1 MQMLT
6 VDFPVEVCWLQ
17 WLPGVLLWRQMDGR
31 EPKIHP
37 LMIGGG
43 REGKKGREGK
53 EVRREEGEGERE
65 GRRAG
70 RRGGRVVV
78 KVDRR
83 KYLIKNRT
91 KGLSGKKG

>member
-37 LMIGGG
+37 VILDEGREGREERREGRREGGGGGGG
-43 REGKKGREGK
+43 REG
-53 EVRREEGEGERE
+53 
-65 GRRAG
+65 
-70 RRGGRVVV
+70 
-78 KVDRR
+78 
-83 KYLIKNRT
+83 
-91 KGLSGKKG
+91 